1 MGDTG
6 FALLVALT
14 AALAALFL
22 VLLGAV
28 ILRHYCWRRRD
39 DVSTPTRR
47 GFVLFDVCF
56 ADNIRQRRAARPPP
70 PPSSMERSRGRRSA
84 RGAGEGRDH
93 APGGGE
99 AAAADD
105 DQVEPDE
112 FEIARWKKI
121 FGGPNRS
128 LSTIDEGTEKGGT
141 TPITTPA
148 FCTPPG
154 SPDRR
159 DDARVL
165 DMEAI
170 AVQLRQA

>member
-1 MGDTG
+1 MGETG
-6 FALLVALT
+6 FALLVALL
-14 AALAALFL
+14 ASLAALFL

-28 ILRHYCWRRRD
+28 ILRHCCWRRRD
-39 DVSTPTRR
+39 AVSHARR

-56 ADNIRQRRAARPPP
+56 ADDRQRRAVRP
-70 PPSSMERSRGRRSA
+70 PPSSSMERGRGWRSA
-84 RGAGEGRDH
+84 GAGEGEGREH
-93 APGGGE
+93 PTGGGGE
-99 AAAADD
+99 AAAAD

-121 FGGPNRS
+121 FWGPNRS

-141 TPITTPA
+141 TPITTPS

-159 DDARVL
+159 DARAL
-165 DMEAI
+165 DMETV
-170 AVQLRQA
+170 AVRLRQA

>member
-1 MGDTG
+1 MGDAG
-6 FALLVALT
+6 FALLIALT

-28 ILRHYCWRRRD
+28 VVRHCCWRRRD
-39 DVSTPTRR
+39 DVSPTRR

-56 ADNIRQRRAARPPP
+56 AEDRQRGAVRPPS
-70 PPSSMERSRGRRSA
+70 SSMERSRGRRSTGA
-84 RGAGEGRDH
+84 REGRDH
-93 APGGGE
+93 APGGVE
-99 AAAADD
+99 AAAADE
-105 DQVEPDE
+105 QVEPDE

-141 TPITTPA
+141 TPITTPS
-148 FCTPPG
+148 FCTPPE
-154 SPDRR
+154 SPDRL
-159 DDARVL
+159 DARAL
-165 DMEAI
+165 DMETV

>member
-6 FALLVALT
+6 FALLVALL

-39 DVSTPTRR
+39 AVSPTTRR

-56 ADNIRQRRAARPPP
+56 ADDRQRRAVRPPP
-70 PPSSMERSRGRRSA
+70 SLSMDWSRGRRSA
-84 RGAGEGRDH
+84 GAAGEGRDH
-93 APGGGE
+93 APGGGGE
-99 AAAADD
+99 AAAADG
-105 DQVEPDE
+105 QVEPDE

-141 TPITTPA
+141 TPA
-148 FCTPPG
+148 FCSPPA

-159 DDARVL
+159 DTGRTL
-165 DMEAI
+165 DMETI

>member
-6 FALLVALT
+6 FALLVALL
-14 AALAALFL
+14 ASLAALLL

-28 ILRHYCWRRRD
+28 ILRHCCWRRRD
-39 DVSTPTRR
+39 AVSHARR

-56 ADNIRQRRAARPPP
+56 ADDRQRRAVRP
-70 PPSSMERSRGRRSA
+70 PPSSSMERGRGWRSA
-84 RGAGEGRDH
+84 GAGEGREH
-93 APGGGE
+93 PPGCGGE
-99 AAAADD
+99 AAAAD

-128 LSTIDEGTEKGGT
+128 LSTIDEGTEEGGT
-141 TPITTPA
+141 TPS

-159 DDARVL
+159 DARAL
-165 DMEAI
+165 DMETV

>member
-6 FALLVALT
+6 FALLVALL

-39 DVSTPTRR
+39 AVSPARR

-56 ADNIRQRRAARPPP
+56 ADDRAVRP
-70 PPSSMERSRGRRSA
+70 PPSSVERSRGARRSA
-84 RGAGEGRDH
+84 GAGEGREH

-99 AAAADD
+99 AAADD
-105 DQVEPDE
+105 YQVEPDE

-148 FCTPPG
+148 VCSPPA

-159 DDARVL
+159 DAARAL
-165 DMEAI
+165 DMETI
-170 AVQLRQA
+170 AVQLRQV